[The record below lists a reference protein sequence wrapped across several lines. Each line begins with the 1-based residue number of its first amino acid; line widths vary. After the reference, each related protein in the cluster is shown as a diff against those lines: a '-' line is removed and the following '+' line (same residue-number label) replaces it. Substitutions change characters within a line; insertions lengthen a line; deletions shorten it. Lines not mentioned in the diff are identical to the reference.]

1 MKPSVPMMA
10 MGLIAS
16 TLGLAMPA
24 QADDPA
30 LTFELPPSNAT
41 PSDNA
46 GGFTSAVSVP
56 AAEVPS
62 RAPIQPLPP
71 APEITITAVTEPQSS
86 PLISEQTHAAPTTP
100 LTFALPVVS
109 RSQSLAAQA
118 SSPSEMPS
126 STALFAGGSDSL
138 IARAVGSAEGTRTPE
153 GDRTK
158 AYYGHTDPGNGV
170 WNLGS
175 FSYQHGA
182 DSPEQADVKQLQRLQ
197 TQLDKLQQKA
207 EALGVQL
214 SLEETLNGVDLANQ
228 SPRAALD
235 RGGYVE
241 RLKQAR
247 DMGFSGEDAILWARV
262 RSYLDP
268 DTQQWSAPGLGN
280 TLESITHDQDRR
292 MRQVNR
298 AIALYPAAHLASSQT
313 QPVANSFAASLDDAT
328 EKIISFNF

>member
-1 MKPSVPMMA
+1 MMA

-24 QADDPA
+24 QANDPA
-30 LTFELPPSNAT
+30 LSFELPPNDAM
-41 PSDNA
+41 PSDPSE
-46 GGFTSAVSVP
+46 GFSSAVLVP
-56 AAEVPS
+56 VDEVPS
-62 RAPIQPLPP
+62 RAPVQPLPP
-71 APEITITAVTEPQSS
+71 APEIGLPNSSEPLPTPQ
-86 PLISEQTHAAPTTP
+86 ISEQATLSPARP
-100 LTFALPVVS
+100 LTFALPVVN
-109 RSQSLAAQA
+109 RNQA
-118 SSPSEMPS
+118 VAVQPSPLSDFSAP
-126 STALFAGGSDSL
+126 TALFAGGSDSL
-138 IARAVGSAEGTRTPE
+138 VAKAVGSAEGTRTPE

-182 DSPEQADVKQLQRLQ
+182 DSPEHADVKQLQRLQ

-298 AIALYPAAHLASSQT
+298 AIALYPTANLASSQS
-313 QPVANSFAASLDDAT
+313 QSVADSFAARLDDVT

>member
-1 MKPSVPMMA
+1 MMA
-10 MGLIAS
+10 MGLLAS
-16 TLGLAMPA
+16 TLGIAMPA
-24 QADDPA
+24 RANDPA
-30 LTFELPPSNAT
+30 LTFELPPRDAFL
-41 PSDNA
+41 SDSA
-46 GGFTSAVSVP
+46 GGLAAAVSVP
-56 AAEVPS
+56 AAEIPS
-62 RAPIQPLPP
+62 RAPVQPLPP
-71 APEITITAVTEPQSS
+71 APDIALTAATPPQLS
-86 PLISEQTHAAPTTP
+86 PKLSEQTHEAPVTP

-109 RSQSLAAQA
+109 RSRSLSPQA
-118 SSPSEMPS
+118 PSRSEMPS
-126 STALFAGGSDSL
+126 PTALFAGGSDSL
-138 IARAVGSAEGTRTPE
+138 VARAVGSAEGTRTPE

-182 DSPEQADVKQLQRLQ
+182 ESPEQADVKQLQRLQ
-197 TQLDKLQQKA
+197 AQLATLQQKA
-207 EALGVQL
+207 NALGIQL

-298 AIALYPAAHLASSQT
+298 AIAAYPTQVIAHSTHRSSSATNPAIAALND
-313 QPVANSFAASLDDAT
+313 VT
-328 EKIISFNF
+328 EKIISFNL